1 MRKNRQPTNGSS
13 RGPSPATNMPF
24 MPQQIL
30 KRAPQASPKPTP
42 PVEVSASPQMAFQ
55 PQILKRPQQQMNVPG
70 QPGMYSPAL
79 SHTFDTTHLTNR
91 LSHIA
96 SGETS
101 SHKQG
106 LLDMFKGA
114 SPQPPPVQPAVLPS
128 RSPVPPPLSDMD
140 RRESVPA
147 DQKNVLLSLFG
158 NKPSPSPKPQT
169 QSPIP
174 PARSPFPPTPKTTMS
189 GVISPVSPLPA
200 NGSVGAT
207 SPEGMANRSRIS
219 SIGEGTMPSI
229 VIPPASRPADA
240 GVSLPQNEGVSLVGL
255 GGQPRAGSTSEG
267 KSPVDKSF
275 LLGFLEDVARRGR

>member
-1 MRKNRQPTNGSS
+1 MKKNRQATNGSS

-30 KRAPQASPKPTP
+30 KRTPQASPKPTP
-42 PVEVSASPQMAFQ
+42 PVEVSGSPQMAFQ
-55 PQILKRPQQQMNVPG
+55 PQILKRPQQQMKVPG
-70 QPGMYSPAL
+70 QA
-79 SHTFDTTHLTNR
+79 
-91 LSHIA
+91 A
-96 SGETS
+96 SGEPT

-106 LLDMFKGA
+106 LLDMFKGS
-114 SPQPPPVQPAVLPS
+114 SPQPPPAQPAVLPS

-147 DQKNVLLSLFG
+147 AQKNALLSLFG

-189 GVISPVSPLPA
+189 GLISPVSPLPT
-200 NGSVGAT
+200 NDSVGAT
-207 SPEGMANRSRIS
+207 SPEGIANRSRIS
-219 SIGEGTMPSI
+219 SIGDGTAPSI
-229 VIPPASRPADA
+229 VIPPTSHPVDA
-240 GVSLPQNEGVSLVGL
+240 GVGLPQNEGVSLVGL
-255 GGQPRAGSTSEG
+255 GGQARTGSTGEG
-267 KSPVDKSF
+267 KSPVDKTF